1 MLADLMPEWLA
12 GLLLAGILA
21 AIMSTVDSQ
30 LLVLT
35 GSVSEDILHKSF
47 GWRLTEKQLVR
58 ASRLTV
64 IGAGL
69 LGLLIALTSE
79 KLVYTVVSWAW
90 AGVGCTFSAAIVL
103 TFFWKKCSGAGIVAT
118 IITGFVT
125 TVVWI
130 SSPLEDLFTS
140 RAATFFIAILA
151 GIVFSLAFPEKRT
164 LDEGG
169 GGTVGGNVTV

>member
-103 TFFWKKCSGAGIVAT
+103 TL
-118 IITGFVT
+118 
-125 TVVWI
+125 
-130 SSPLEDLFTS
+130 LEK
-140 RAATFFIAILA
+140 
-151 GIVFSLAFPEKRT
+151 VFRRCHRRHDYYRIRDDGR
-164 LDEGG
+164 LDQFA
-169 GGTVGGNVTV
+169 VGGLVYVAGSHFFYCDFGGDCV